1 MYELEYNV
9 GCSCMGLD
17 GRVKIPAILNF
28 IQDCNFRHLESIPK
42 LMGYFHETNSGMYV
56 SFREI
61 VINRRPMLNEDI
73 VMRTWG
79 CGMRSMY
86 GNRNTVIYDKDDNI
100 LVLSSEV
107 GVFVD
112 LSTGRPF
119 RAPEDVADSIPIEE
133 PLTTA
138 YLQRKVTLPKVN
150 PVFRDEVLVRKY
162 HCDHYGHMNNA
173 KYEEIAEEYLPD
185 SFDIARVRMEY
196 KKPAKRGDIIYVE
209 TFEDDE
215 IFMVNLADKGGN
227 SYAVIE
233 FLGQRKEIEE

>member
-56 SFREI
+56 SFRE
-61 VINRRPMLNEDI
+61 MLNEDI

>member
-9 GCSCMGLD
+9 GCSCMRLD

-162 HCDHYGHMNNA
+162 HCDHYRHMNNA
-173 KYEEIAEEYLPD
+173 KYE
-185 SFDIARVRMEY
+185 
-196 KKPAKRGDIIYVE
+196 
-209 TFEDDE
+209 
-215 IFMVNLADKGGN
+215 
-227 SYAVIE
+227 
-233 FLGQRKEIEE
+233 

>member
-61 VINRRPMLNEDI
+61 VINMRPMLNEDI
-73 VMRTWG
+73 VLRTWG